1 MNPPPRY
8 IRNIGELRALQNA
21 QYALL
26 NLFSLLWLMDIYS
39 ADPKCPHESSY
50 FRIEVKIR
58 RDIIPARLKQLLRL
72 LAEAAACCSSL
83 LDVCLIQ
90 SLWLPTLTKAVIML
104 RNGEQGKT

>member
-26 NLFSLLWLMDIYS
+26 NLFSLLWLMDINS
-39 ADPKCPHESSY
+39 ADPKCSY